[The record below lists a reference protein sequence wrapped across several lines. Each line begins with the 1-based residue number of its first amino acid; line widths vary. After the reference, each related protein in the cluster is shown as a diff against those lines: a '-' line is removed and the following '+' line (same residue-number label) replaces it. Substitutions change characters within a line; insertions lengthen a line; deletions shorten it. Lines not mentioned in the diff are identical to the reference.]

1 MTPPKYVGVILA
13 HTNAN
18 FRLFLNGVLD
28 YVNRNGG
35 WSLDLRTGRRN
46 ERPASAAELVRCN
59 GVIANELAASTI
71 RRLRGNGV
79 PVILI
84 STGKRASRDVPV
96 VHSDNPAIARA
107 AAEYLLGKRCASYA
121 YVPEYGARWSAERGR
136 AFAAE
141 LAKAGQ
147 RLNVLEDG
155 DAASL
160 GARLAALPRPVAV
173 FAACDMKSRDVL
185 DACRSADLRIPDDVS
200 ILGVDDDELLCR
212 MSSPALSSIP
222 LDFRSAGFRAAEI
235 LERMMSGE
243 LNGQDAPDILY
254 DRGEVVERL
263 STQRSISTDMIAAR
277 CLDYLQ
283 RNFSR
288 PLRVGEI
295 AAELHVG
302 RRTLEKKF
310 REATGKT
317 INAELIRLRIE
328 KATQLLRLPQNSHE
342 SIAAACGFY
351 DATHLRVTLRRHG
364 SR

>member
-1 MTPPKYVGVILA
+1 MTSPKLVGVILA

-18 FRLFLNGVLD
+18 FRLFLHGVLD

-71 RRLRGNGV
+71 RKLRRYGV

-84 STGKRASRDVPV
+84 SPGKRSSCDVPV

-107 AAEYLLGKRCASYA
+107 AAEYLLGKRCTSYA
-121 YVPEYGARWSAERGR
+121 YVPEYGAHWSAERWR
-136 AFAAE
+136 AFASE
-141 LAKAGQ
+141 LSKSGQ
-147 RLNVLEDG
+147 TSNLLDGG
-155 DAASL
+155 DAAAL

-185 DACRSADLRIPDDVS
+185 DACRSAGLRVPDDVS

-222 LDFRSAGFRAAEI
+222 LDFRSAGFRAAEM
-235 LERMMSGE
+235 LERMMNGE
-243 LNGQDAPDILY
+243 LRGEDAPDILY
-254 DRGEVVERL
+254 ERGEVIERL

-277 CLDYLQ
+277 CLDYLH

-288 PLRVGEI
+288 QLRVGEI
-295 AAELHVG
+295 AAELRVG

-328 KATQLLRLPQNSHE
+328 KATQLLRSPQNSHE
-342 SIAAACGFY
+342 SVAAACGFY

-364 SR
+364 RR